1 MGKGFNKM
9 IPAFIPLA
17 FELVRHFQRDANH
30 NNIKKTDKAA
40 EKIAT
45 VEHLLVRLEKK
56 VQLNRE
62 VYMKIANRITIWLG
76 INSAILI
83 VILLKVFGV
92 F

>member
-1 MGKGFNKM
+1 MNKM

-17 FELVRHFQRDANH
+17 FELVRHLRRDASH
-30 NNIKKTDKAA
+30 NSNIKKTDKAA

-62 VYMKIANRITIWLG
+62 VYMKIATRVMIWLG
-76 INSAILI
+76 VNSAILI
-83 VILLKVFGV
+83 LVLLKVFGV